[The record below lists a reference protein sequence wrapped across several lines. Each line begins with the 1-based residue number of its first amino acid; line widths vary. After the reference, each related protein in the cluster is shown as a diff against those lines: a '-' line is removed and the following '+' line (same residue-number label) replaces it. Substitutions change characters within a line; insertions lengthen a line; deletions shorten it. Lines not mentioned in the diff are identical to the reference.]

1 MRVYTPPRTKTR
13 MRTIQLLCISK
24 ELISVED
31 KKPYLYLNAFLAKDE
46 HASLQ
51 TVDYLKGSAQV
62 NAYEL
67 DTKHELEGKLFVK
80 IPTEKKPKWSDFT
93 ESITGVSLDELANR
107 SSSAVLIIKT
117 ATATMAF
124 TFGYGRFLID
134 TKYFVHDF
142 GIKTAL
148 NTLNHD
154 SLRSVD
160 LFTLEDQ
167 AVQKKSQA
175 SRESS
180 VGVFGIDISRDVL
193 RAVTGSPK
201 NGVDLKNISG
211 GDAVYSFGI
220 EMDVDEI
227 SQLVDLLSSY
237 YANDSYKSNF
247 SWVDNIRKVKEKSEI
262 DNLDEKLIDK
272 IKAKSTEITITI
284 PEIVQ
289 WDSIYGF
296 SFTRTKNSIRPT
308 IEPKEYLDNIEVA
321 TVSVD
326 SIKRDRLFVYD
337 VHENESE
344 HQIYKCIYFE
354 HKEIDKTYIL
364 FAGLWY
370 EIDNSFVARI
380 DSTLG
385 QLNVSSLVFPKVYV
399 WDEVKDGKTKSKIES
414 EGDYNV
420 RASTTHSYHL
430 LDKELI
436 KSNRT
441 TTAIELCDLMT
452 DNKQFIHVKHRKG
465 GSAGLS
471 HLFAQGSV
479 SAEILLG
486 DKEFRKKARTV
497 LRRVSSGLQDSV
509 PLNNFKSDGVEVVF
523 LILGEDSAS
532 LKKNLPFFS
541 KVNLS
546 KAFENLSQRG
556 FEVSIAG
563 VGTEPKP
570 NS

>member
-1 MRVYTPPRTKTR
+1 M
-13 MRTIQLLCISK
+13 
-24 ELISVED
+24 ED

-46 HASLQ
+46 HASLK
-51 TVDYLKGSAQV
+51 TDDYLKGTSQV

-67 DTKHELEGKLFVK
+67 DNKHELEGKLFVK
-80 IPTEKKPKWSDFT
+80 IPTEKKPKWSGFT
-93 ESITGVSLDELANR
+93 EDITGASLDELANR

-134 TKYFVHDF
+134 TRYFVHDF

-180 VGVFGIDISRDVL
+180 VGVFGIDISRDVI

-220 EMDVDEI
+220 EMGVDEI
-227 SQLVDLLSSY
+227 SQVVDLLAGY
-237 YANDSYKSNF
+237 YKSDSYKSNF
-247 SWVDNIRKVKEKSEI
+247 SWVDNIRKIKEKSEI
-262 DNLDEKLIDK
+262 DHLDGKLIDAV
-272 IKAKSTEITITI
+272 KAKSSEITITI

-296 SFTRTKNSIRPT
+296 SYTRTKNSIKPT
-308 IEPKEYLDNIEVA
+308 IEAKEYLDNIDVA
-321 TVSVD
+321 TISID

-337 VHENESE
+337 VHENESDY
-344 HQIYKCIYFE
+344 QIYKCIYFE
-354 HKEIDKTYIL
+354 YKDTDKTYIL
-364 FAGLWY
+364 FSGLWY
-370 EIDNSFVARI
+370 EIDNSFIARV
-380 DSTLG
+380 DSTLDRI
-385 QLNVSSLVFPKVYV
+385 NVSTLAFPKVHV
-399 WDEVKDGKTKSKIES
+399 WDEIKDGKTKSKIES
-414 EGDYNV
+414 EGDYNE
-420 RASTTHSYHL
+420 RASTSHSYHL
-430 LDKELI
+430 LDKKLI

-441 TTAIELCDLMT
+441 TTPIELCDLMT
-452 DNKQFIHVKHRKG
+452 DKKQFIHVKHRKG

-497 LRRVSSGLQDSV
+497 LRGVSSGLQHSV
-509 PLNNFKSDGVEVVF
+509 PLNSFKSDGVEVVF
-523 LILGEDSAS
+523 LILGEASTS
-532 LKKNLPFFS
+532 LKNNLPFFS

-563 VGTEPKP
+563 VGIEPKP
-570 NS
+570 SA

>member
-1 MRVYTPPRTKTR
+1 M
-13 MRTIQLLCISK
+13 
-24 ELISVED
+24 ED

-46 HASLQ
+46 YASLQ
-51 TVDYLKGSAQV
+51 TADYLKGSSQV

-67 DTKHELEGKLFVK
+67 DSKHELEGKLFVK
-80 IPTEKKPKWSDFT
+80 VSTEKKPKWSSFT
-93 ESITGVSLDELANR
+93 ENITGASLDELANR

-134 TKYFVHDF
+134 TKYFIHDF

-201 NGVDLKNISG
+201 NGVNLKNISG

-227 SQLVDLLSSY
+227 SQLVDLLSGY

-262 DNLDEKLIDK
+262 DHLDAKLINK

-296 SFTRTKNSIRPT
+296 SFTRTKSSIKPT
-308 IEPKEYLDNIEVA
+308 IEPKEYLDNIDIA
-321 TVSVD
+321 TISVD
-326 SIKRDRLFVYD
+326 SIKRDKLFVYD

-354 HKEIDKTYIL
+354 HKETDKTYIL

-370 EIDNSFVARI
+370 EIDNSFVARV

-385 QLNVSSLVFPKVYV
+385 KINVSSLTFPRVYV

-414 EGDYNV
+414 EGDYNE
-420 RASTTHSYHL
+420 RASTSHSYHL
-430 LDKELI
+430 LDKKLI

-441 TTAIELCDLMT
+441 TTPIELCDLMT

-497 LRRVSSGLQDSV
+497 LKRVSSGLQDSV
-509 PLNNFKSDGVEVVF
+509 PLDSFKSDGVEVVF

-532 LKKNLPFFS
+532 LKSNLPFFS

-570 NS
+570 SA

>member
-1 MRVYTPPRTKTR
+1 MGSNKTLR
-13 MRTIQLLCISK
+13 ISK
-24 ELISVED
+24 ELISMEE

-46 HASLQ
+46 HASLEAS
-51 TVDYLKGSAQV
+51 DFLKGTSQV
-62 NAYEL
+62 NAYDL
-67 DTKHELEGKLFVK
+67 DSKHELEGKLFVK
-80 IPTEKKPKWSDFT
+80 IPEEKKPKWSAFT
-93 ESITGVSLDELANR
+93 EGITGVSLDELTNR

-117 ATATMAF
+117 AKTTMAF

-175 SRESS
+175 SREST

-201 NGVDLKNISG
+201 TSVNLENISG
-211 GDAVYSFGI
+211 GDSVYSFAI
-220 EMDVDEI
+220 KIDVDEI
-227 SQLVDLLSSY
+227 SSLVDLLSNY
-237 YANDSYKSNF
+237 YSNDSYKNGF
-247 SWVDNIRKVKEKSEI
+247 SWVDNIRKVKGNSEI
-262 DNLDEKLIDK
+262 NSLDEKLLEK
-272 IKAKSTEITITI
+272 IKLKSLDITITL

-289 WDSIYGF
+289 WDAIYGF
-296 SFTRTKNSIRPT
+296 SFTRSKCSIKPI
-308 IEPKEYLDNIEVA
+308 IETSNYFDSLDIA
-321 TVSVD
+321 AVSID

-337 VHENESE
+337 VHENESSYK
-344 HQIYKCIYFE
+344 IYKCIYFE
-354 HKEIDKTYIL
+354 YKEANNTYIL

-370 EIDNSFVARI
+370 EIDNSFMSRI
-380 DSTLG
+380 DSVLA
-385 QLNVSSLVFPKVYV
+385 QINISNLIFPKIYV
-399 WDEVKDGKTKSKIES
+399 WEETKDEQLKSKIET
-414 EGDYNV
+414 EGDYNERV
-420 RASTTHSYHL
+420 ANDHSYHL
-430 LDKELI
+430 LDKKLI
-436 KSNRT
+436 KSNKT
-441 TTAIELCDLMT
+441 TSSIELCDLMT

-486 DKEFRKKARTV
+486 DKEFRKKARKV
-497 LRRVSSGLQDSV
+497 LKKVSSGLQDSV
-509 PLNNFKSDGVEVVF
+509 SLDNFKSDGVEVVF

-532 LKKNLPFFS
+532 LKSNLPFFS

-556 FEVSIAG
+556 FKVTISG
-563 VGTEPKP
+563 VDTELKLDT
-570 NS
+570 

>member
-1 MRVYTPPRTKTR
+1 M
-13 MRTIQLLCISK
+13 
-24 ELISVED
+24 ED

-51 TVDYLKGSAQV
+51 TDDYLKGSSQV

-67 DTKHELEGKLFVK
+67 DNKHELEGKLFVK
-80 IPTEKKPKWSDFT
+80 IPTEKKPKWSGFT
-93 ESITGVSLDELANR
+93 ENITGVSLDELANR

-134 TKYFVHDF
+134 AKYFVHDF

-227 SQLVDLLSSY
+227 SQLVDLLSGY
-237 YANDSYKSNF
+237 YTNDSYKSNF

-262 DNLDEKLIDK
+262 DHLDGKLIDK
-272 IKAKSTEITITI
+272 IKAKSSEITITI

-296 SFTRTKNSIRPT
+296 SYTRTKNSIKPT
-308 IEPKEYLDNIEVA
+308 IESKEYLDNIDVA
-321 TVSVD
+321 TISID

-344 HQIYKCIYFE
+344 YQIYKCIYFE
-354 HKEIDKTYIL
+354 HKDTDKTYIL
-364 FAGLWY
+364 FSGLWY
-370 EIDNSFVARI
+370 EIDNSFMTRV

-385 QLNVSSLVFPKVYV
+385 QINVSPLAFPKVYV
-399 WDEVKDGKTKSKIES
+399 WDEIKDGKTKSKIES
-414 EGDYNV
+414 EGDYNE
-420 RASTTHSYHL
+420 RASTSHSYHL
-430 LDKELI
+430 LDKKLI

-441 TTAIELCDLMT
+441 TTPIELCDLMT

-509 PLNNFKSDGVEVVF
+509 PLNSFKSDGVEVVF

-532 LKKNLPFFS
+532 LKSNLPFFS

-570 NS
+570 NA

>member
-1 MRVYTPPRTKTR
+1 M
-13 MRTIQLLCISK
+13 
-24 ELISVED
+24 ED

-46 HASLQ
+46 YALLQ
-51 TVDYLKGSAQV
+51 TADYLKGSSQV

-67 DTKHELEGKLFVK
+67 DTKHELEGTLFVK
-80 IPTEKKPKWSDFT
+80 IPTEKKPKWSGFT

-117 ATATMAF
+117 VTATMAF

-201 NGVDLKNISG
+201 TGVNLKNISG

-220 EMDVDEI
+220 EMDVNEI

-247 SWVDNIRKVKEKSEI
+247 SWVDNIRKVKEKFDI
-262 DNLDEKLIDK
+262 DRLDEKLLNK
-272 IKAKSTEITITI
+272 IKAKSTDITITI

-296 SFTRTKNSIRPT
+296 SFTRTKNSIKPT
-308 IEPKEYLDNIEVA
+308 IEPKEYLDNIDVV

-337 VHENESE
+337 VNENESE

-354 HKEIDKTYIL
+354 HKEKDKTYIL

-370 EIDNSFVARI
+370 EIDNGFVARVN
-380 DSTLG
+380 STLG
-385 QLNVSSLVFPKVYV
+385 KLNVSSLAFPRVYV

-414 EGDYNV
+414 EGDYNE
-420 RASTTHSYHL
+420 RTSTSHSYHL
-430 LDKELI
+430 LDKKLI

-441 TTAIELCDLMT
+441 TTPIELCDLMT

-486 DKEFRKKARTV
+486 DKEFRKKARDV
-497 LRRVSSGLQDSV
+497 LKRVSNGLQDSV
-509 PLNNFKSDGVEVVF
+509 SLDSFKSDGVEVVF
-523 LILGEDSAS
+523 LILGEDSIS

-556 FEVSIAG
+556 FKVSIAG

-570 NS
+570 NA

>member
-1 MRVYTPPRTKTR
+1 MK
-13 MRTIQLLCISK
+13 
-24 ELISVED
+24 D
-31 KKPYLYLNAFLAKDE
+31 KKPYLYLNAFLAKHE
-46 HASLQ
+46 HSSLQ
-51 TVDYLKGSAQV
+51 ISDYLKESSQV
-62 NAYEL
+62 NTYEL
-67 DTKHELEGKLFVK
+67 DGKHEIEGKLFVK
-80 IPTEKKPKWSDFT
+80 IPTEKKPKWSIFT
-93 ESITGVSLDELANR
+93 ENITGVSLDELSNR

-117 ATATMAF
+117 AIATMAF

-148 NTLNHD
+148 NTLNHNT
-154 SLRSVD
+154 LRSVD

-227 SQLVDLLSSY
+227 SQLVDFLFGY
-237 YANDSYKSNF
+237 YTNDSYKSNF
-247 SWVDNIRKVKEKSEI
+247 SWVDNIRNIKEKAEI
-262 DNLDEKLIDK
+262 DRLDGKLIEK
-272 IKAKSTEITITI
+272 IKIKSSEITITI
-284 PEIVQ
+284 PEITQ

-296 SFTRTKNSIRPT
+296 SYTRTKNSIKPM
-308 IEPKEYLDNIEVA
+308 IEPKVYLDNIDL
-321 TVSVD
+321 TTISVD

-337 VHENESE
+337 VHENEFE

-354 HKEIDKTYIL
+354 YKETDKTYIL
-364 FAGLWY
+364 FSGLWY
-370 EIDNSFVARI
+370 EIDNDFITRV
-380 DSTLG
+380 DSTLA
-385 QLNVSSLVFPKVYV
+385 QIKVSPLVFPEVYV
-399 WDEVKDGKTKSKIES
+399 WDEIKDGKTKSKIES
-414 EGDYNV
+414 EGDYNERV
-420 RASTTHSYHL
+420 SDSHGYYL
-430 LDKELI
+430 LDKKLI

-441 TTAIELCDLMT
+441 TTPIELCDLMT
-452 DNKQFIHVKHRKG
+452 DSKQFIHVKHRKG

-497 LRRVSSGLQDSV
+497 LRKVSLGLQDSV
-509 PLNNFKSDGVEVVF
+509 PLDSFKSDGVEVVY
-523 LILGEDSAS
+523 LILGEDSSS
-532 LKKNLPFFS
+532 LKSNLPFFS

-563 VGTEPKP
+563 VGTKPKP
-570 NS
+570 NA

>member
-1 MRVYTPPRTKTR
+1 M
-13 MRTIQLLCISK
+13 
-24 ELISVED
+24 ED

-46 HASLQ
+46 HASLK
-51 TVDYLKGSAQV
+51 TADYLKQSSQV
-62 NAYEL
+62 NAYDL
-67 DTKHELEGKLFVK
+67 DSKHELEGKLFVK
-80 IPTEKKPKWSDFT
+80 IPTEKKPKWSGFT
-93 ESITGVSLDELANR
+93 ENITGASLDELANR

-227 SQLVDLLSSY
+227 SQLVDLLSGY

-262 DNLDEKLIDK
+262 DQLDAKLIDK

-289 WDSIYGF
+289 WDSIFGF
-296 SFTRTKNSIRPT
+296 SFTRTKNSIKPT
-308 IEPKEYLDNIEVA
+308 IDPKEYIDNIDIA
-321 TVSVD
+321 TISVD

-337 VHENESE
+337 IHENESE

-354 HKEIDKTYIL
+354 HKETDKTYIL

-370 EIDNSFVARI
+370 EIDNNFVARV
-380 DSTLG
+380 DSILG
-385 QLNVSSLVFPKVYV
+385 QINVSSLIFPRVYI
-399 WDEVKDGKTKSKIES
+399 WEEVKDGKRKSKIES
-414 EGDYNV
+414 EGDYNE
-420 RASTTHSYHL
+420 RASTSHGYHL
-430 LDKELI
+430 LDKKLI

-441 TTAIELCDLMT
+441 TTPIELCDLMT
-452 DNKQFIHVKHRKG
+452 NNKQFIHVKHRKG

-497 LRRVSSGLQDSV
+497 LKRVSSGLQDSV
-509 PLNNFKSDGVEVVF
+509 PLNSFKSDGVEVVF

-532 LKKNLPFFS
+532 LKSNLPFFS

-570 NS
+570 NA

>member
-1 MRVYTPPRTKTR
+1 M
-13 MRTIQLLCISK
+13 
-24 ELISVED
+24 ED

-46 HASLQ
+46 YASLE
-51 TVDYLKGSAQV
+51 TDDYLKGSSQV

-67 DTKHELEGKLFVK
+67 DNKHELEGKLFVK
-80 IPTEKKPKWSDFT
+80 IPTEKKPKWSGFT

-107 SSSAVLIIKT
+107 SSSAVLVIKT
-117 ATATMAF
+117 AKATMAF

-211 GDAVYSFGI
+211 GDAVYSFGV

-227 SQLVDLLSSY
+227 SQLVDLLSGY
-237 YANDSYKSNF
+237 YKTDSYKRNF
-247 SWVDNIRKVKEKSEI
+247 SWVDNIRKIKEKSEI
-262 DNLDEKLIDK
+262 DHLDGKLIDN
-272 IKAKSTEITITI
+272 IKAKSSEITITI

-296 SFTRTKNSIRPT
+296 SYTRTKSSIRPT
-308 IEPKEYLDNIEVA
+308 IESKEYLDNIDVA
-321 TVSVD
+321 TISID

-337 VHENESE
+337 VHENESDY
-344 HQIYKCIYFE
+344 QIYKCIYFE
-354 HKEIDKTYIL
+354 YKDTDKTYIL
-364 FAGLWY
+364 FSGLWY
-370 EIDNSFVARI
+370 EIDNSFIARV

-385 QLNVSSLVFPKVYV
+385 RINVSPLAFPKVYV
-399 WDEVKDGKTKSKIES
+399 WDEIKDGKTKSKIES
-414 EGDYNV
+414 EGDYNE
-420 RASTTHSYHL
+420 RASKSHSYHL
-430 LDKELI
+430 LDKKLI

-441 TTAIELCDLMT
+441 TTPIELCDLMT

-497 LRRVSSGLQDSV
+497 LRGVSSGLQNSV
-509 PLNNFKSDGVEVVF
+509 PLNSFKSDGVEVVF
-523 LILGEDSAS
+523 LILGEDSTS
-532 LKKNLPFFS
+532 LKSNLPFFS

-570 NS
+570 SA

>member
-1 MRVYTPPRTKTR
+1 M
-13 MRTIQLLCISK
+13 
-24 ELISVED
+24 ED
-31 KKPYLYLNAFLAKDE
+31 RKPYLYLNAFLAKDE
-46 HASLQ
+46 YASLQ
-51 TVDYLKGSAQV
+51 AAEYLKGSTQV
-62 NAYEL
+62 NPYEL
-67 DTKHELEGKLFVK
+67 DSQYELEGKLFVK
-80 IPTEKKPKWSDFT
+80 IPTEKKPKWSSFT
-93 ESITGVSLDELANR
+93 EDIAGVSLDELTNR

-117 ATATMAF
+117 AKATIAF

-134 TKYFVHDF
+134 TKYFVQDF

-201 NGVDLKNISG
+201 DGVNLRNISG

-220 EMDVDEI
+220 EMSVDEI
-227 SQLVDLLSSY
+227 PQLVDMLSDY

-262 DNLDEKLIDK
+262 DRLDLKLVDK

-284 PEIVQ
+284 PEIIQ

-296 SFTRTKNSIRPT
+296 SFTRTKSSIKPI
-308 IEPKEYLDNIEVA
+308 IEPREYLDNIDAV
-321 TVSVD
+321 TLSVE

-337 VHENESE
+337 IHEDE
-344 HQIYKCIYFE
+344 HEYQIYKCIYFE
-354 HKEIDKTYIL
+354 HKETDKTYTL

-370 EIDNSFVARI
+370 EIDNSFVARV
-380 DSTLG
+380 DSTLS
-385 QLNVSSLVFPKVYV
+385 QIEVSSLAFPKVYV
-399 WDEVKDGKTKSKIES
+399 WNEIKDGKTKSKIEP
-414 EGDYNV
+414 EGEYNKRV
-420 RASTTHSYHL
+420 SASHAYHL
-430 LDKELI
+430 LDKKLI
-436 KSNRT
+436 KSNRST
-441 TTAIELCDLMT
+441 TSIELCDLMT
-452 DNKQFIHVKHRKG
+452 NNKQFIHVKHRKG

-486 DKEFRKKARTV
+486 DKEFRKKARAV
-497 LRRVSSGLQDSV
+497 LKKVCNGLQDAV
-509 PLNNFKSDGVEVVF
+509 PLDSFKSDGIEVVF
-523 LILGEDSAS
+523 LILGEDSAT
-532 LKKNLPFFS
+532 LKSNLPFFS

-556 FEVSIAG
+556 FKVSIAG
-563 VGTEPKP
+563 VETEPKP
-570 NS
+570 AA